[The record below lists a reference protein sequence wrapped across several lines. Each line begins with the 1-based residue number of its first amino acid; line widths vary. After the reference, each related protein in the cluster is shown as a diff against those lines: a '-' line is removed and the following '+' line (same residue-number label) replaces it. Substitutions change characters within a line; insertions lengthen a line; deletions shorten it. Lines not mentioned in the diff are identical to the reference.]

1 MDVLDVAYFIHQ
13 HMFYIEPCK
22 LAFVGLSLVSLLIC
36 LFFFFVNGVF
46 LVFVCW
52 TAQHNL
58 LELGSHLPSLQG
70 MDFTMEQIT
79 SLTQPI
85 THCHPYLSLQ
95 RARIFDW

>member
-36 LFFFFVNGVF
+36 LFFFVNGVF

-52 TAQHNL
+52 TAQHKFARTRKPFAIPAGN
-58 LELGSHLPSLQG
+58 GFYNGTDHQFNPTHNPLPSLPVTPKG
-70 MDFTMEQIT
+70 
-79 SLTQPI
+79 
-85 THCHPYLSLQ
+85 
-95 RARIFDW
+95 